1 MRKLRNNGF
10 TIHRKIYLAFCLIM
24 LLFYSTVYPVAISAA
39 GGRQDEQ
46 YELEQ
51 VKAALVYHFSNF
63 IQWPPESAALDSKL
77 PFVIGFLGES
87 PVFSLLA
94 QEAASQ
100 KINNKPVKV
109 VKIDDYTE
117 IKNCSILFIPK
128 VPGKKFKQI
137 MEAVDELP
145 ILTIGDGKDY
155 EKKGVMINFIP
166 RGLRQFNV
174 NYTAAERSGIV
185 ILSPILKHAQKVIRK

>member
-1 MRKLRNNGF
+1 MRKLTINRLS
-10 TIHRKIYLAFCLIM
+10 IHRKIYLAFCLAL
-24 LLFYSTVYPVAISAA
+24 LLFCTAVNPVAVTA
-39 GGRQDEQ
+39 GSRQDEQ

-51 VKAALVYHFSNF
+51 VKAVLVYHFANF
-63 IQWPPESAALDSKL
+63 IQWPPNSAALDKSS

-94 QEAASQ
+94 KLAATQ
-100 KINNKPVKV
+100 KINNKSVKV
-109 VKIDDYTE
+109 VSIDDYTE
-117 IKNCSILFIPK
+117 IKKCSIIFIPK
-128 VPGKKFKQI
+128 VPGKKLKQI
-137 MEAVDELP
+137 MEVVDDLP

-174 NYTAAERSGIV
+174 NCAAAERSGIV
-185 ILSPILKHAQKVIRK
+185 ILSSILKYAQNVIRK